1 MKEKTKS
8 FLTVLIYSV
17 KYGVLLFL
25 FCLMIYIGFMFLE
38 KPNQTKYVITND
50 EQAEYFLK
58 NSFKRNDIKV
68 LSVDYK
74 KTKEDKDKEIKYLY
88 NPIIESDQETSG
100 INSFSKIELSAPTYL
115 KNKNNALYRAEIPRE
130 LTAEEEAYNHSLDLY
145 KTRQEEQNK
154 KADKIL
160 SDKKAGSTFF
170 ETENEELFK
179 ELKTMVEK
187 SSRAVHISNN
197 KEYIFEKG
205 ALDTELKITSIT
217 DVSSVS
223 KKVDDTSSL
232 IEQKKIKAKKKKIP
246 NEFQDSP
253 ELDKDFKIYYSLPY
267 RKMILESIQKEFF
280 KNDFSFVGKKNEELE
295 SLDILLKDFNKNLDK
310 KHKKLL
316 FLGSPKSAPVFEG
329 ISGLK
334 IYSLMDSKTGEEN
347 NTNLNNLIKFAK
359 EEKIKKILIDETTSD
374 FVKDEIK
381 SALGDDIEFY
391 SLDTASTVF
400 DKDSFKKVFLS
411 NLKNIKKSLF

>member
-8 FLTVLIYSV
+8 FLIVLIYSV

-74 KTKEDKDKEIKYLY
+74 KTKEDKDKEVKYLY
-88 NPIIESDQETSG
+88 NPIVKSDQETSG

-115 KNKNNALYRAEIPRE
+115 KNKNNALYQAEIPRE
-130 LTAEEEAYNHSLDLY
+130 LTAEEEAYNHSLELY
-145 KTRQEEQNK
+145 KTKQEEQNK
-154 KADKIL
+154 KADEIL
-160 SDKKAGSTFF
+160 SDKKTGSTFF
-170 ETENEELFK
+170 ETENEGLFK
-179 ELKTMVEK
+179 ELKAMVEK
-187 SSRAVHISNN
+187 SSRAVYISNN

-217 DVSSVS
+217 DVSSVN
-223 KKVDDTSSL
+223 KKVDDTSFS
-232 IEQKKIKAKKKKIP
+232 IEQKKIKAKKKRIP
-246 NEFQDSP
+246 NEFQDNP

-267 RKMILESIQKEFF
+267 RKMILESIQKEFY
-280 KNDFSFVGKKNEELE
+280 KNDFSFVGRKNEELE

-359 EEKIKKILIDETTSD
+359 EEKINKILIDETTSD

-391 SLDTASTVF
+391 SLNTTSTVF
-400 DKDSFKKVFLS
+400 DKDSFKKVFLH
-411 NLKNIKKSLF
+411 NLKMIKKSLF

>member
-1 MKEKTKS
+1 MKEKMKT

-25 FCLMIYIGFMFLE
+25 FCLMIYVGFMFLE

-50 EQAEYFLK
+50 EQVEYFLK

-68 LSVDYK
+68 LEVDYK

-115 KNKNNALYRAEIPRE
+115 KNKNNALYQAEIPRE
-130 LTAEEEAYNHSLDLY
+130 LTAEEEAYNHSLELY
-145 KTRQEEQNK
+145 KTKQEEQNK
-154 KADKIL
+154 KADEIL

-187 SSRAVHISNN
+187 SSRAVYISNN

-217 DVSSVS
+217 DVSNVS
-223 KKVDDTSSL
+223 KKVDDISSS

-246 NEFQDSP
+246 NEFQESP

-267 RKMILESIQKEFF
+267 RKMILESIQKEFY

-295 SLDILLKDFNKNLDK
+295 SLDILLRDFNKNLNK

-316 FLGSPKSAPVFEG
+316 FLGSPKSAPIFEG

-381 SALGDDIEFY
+381 SALGDDVEFY
-391 SLDTASTVF
+391 SLDTNSTVF
-400 DKDSFKKVFLS
+400 DKDSFKKVFLH
-411 NLKNIKKSLF
+411 NLQMIKKSLF

>member
-1 MKEKTKS
+1 MKEKMKT

-25 FCLMIYIGFMFLE
+25 ICLMIYVGFMFLE

-50 EQAEYFLK
+50 EQVEYFLK

-68 LSVDYK
+68 LEVDYK

-100 INSFSKIELSAPTYL
+100 INSFSKIELPAPAYL
-115 KNKNNALYRAEIPRE
+115 KNKNNALYQAEIPRE

-145 KTRQEEQNK
+145 KTKQAEQNK
-154 KADKIL
+154 KADEIL
-160 SDKKAGSTFF
+160 SDKKTGSTFF

-187 SSRAVHISNN
+187 SSRAVYISNN

-217 DVSSVS
+217 DVSNVS
-223 KKVDDTSSL
+223 KKVDDTSSS

-359 EEKIKKILIDETTSD
+359 EEKIKKILIDETASD

-391 SLDTASTVF
+391 SLDTTSTVF
-400 DKDSFKKVFLS
+400 DKDNFKKVFLY

>member
-1 MKEKTKS
+1 MKEKMKT

-25 FCLMIYIGFMFLE
+25 ICLMIYVGFMFLE

-50 EQAEYFLK
+50 EQVEYFLK

-68 LSVDYK
+68 LEVDYK

-88 NPIIESDQETSG
+88 NPIIESEQEASA
-100 INSFSKIELSAPTYL
+100 ISSFSKMELSVPTYL
-115 KNKNNALYRAEIPRE
+115 KNKNNALYQAEIPRE

-145 KTRQEEQNK
+145 KTKQEEQAKN
-154 KADKIL
+154 AGEVL
-160 SDKKAGSTFF
+160 SDKKVGSTFF
-170 ETENEELFK
+170 ETENEGLFK

-187 SSRAVHISNN
+187 SSRAVYISNN

-217 DVSSVS
+217 DISNVGR
-223 KKVDDTSSL
+223 KEDKNSL
-232 IEQKKIKAKKKKIP
+232 IEQKKIKAKKKKIL
-246 NEFQDSP
+246 NEFQDNP

-295 SLDILLKDFNKNLDK
+295 SLDILLKDFEKGLDK
-310 KHKKLL
+310 KHKKIF

-334 IYSLMDSKTGEEN
+334 IYSLMDSKTGEDN
-347 NTNLNNLIKFAK
+347 SSNLDNLIKFAK
-359 EEKIKKILIDETTSD
+359 EEKIKKFLIDETTSD

-381 SALGDDIEFY
+381 SSLGNDVEFY
-391 SLDTASTVF
+391 SLDTTSSVF
-400 DKDSFKKVFLS
+400 DKDSFKKVFS
-411 NLKNIKKSLF
+411 RNLKNIKKSLF

>member
-1 MKEKTKS
+1 MDK
-8 FLTVLIYSV
+8 
-17 KYGVLLFL
+17 
-25 FCLMIYIGFMFLE
+25 
-38 KPNQTKYVITND
+38 
-50 EQAEYFLK
+50 YFLK

-68 LSVDYK
+68 LEVNYK

-88 NPIIESDQETSG
+88 NPIVESRQEASA
-100 INSFSKIELSAPTYL
+100 ISSFSKMELSVPTYL
-115 KNKNNALYRAEIPRE
+115 KNKNNALYQAEIPRE

-145 KTRQEEQNK
+145 KTKQEEQAKN
-154 KADKIL
+154 AGEIL
-160 SDKKAGSTFF
+160 IDKKVGSTFF

-187 SSRAVHISNN
+187 SSRAVYISNN

-217 DVSSVS
+217 DVSNVS
-223 KKVDDTSSL
+223 KKVDDTSSS

-246 NEFQDSP
+246 NEFQESP

-267 RKMILESIQKEFF
+267 RKMILESIQKEFY

-295 SLDILLKDFNKNLDK
+295 SLDILLRDFNKNLNK

-316 FLGSPKSAPVFEG
+316 FLGSPKSAPIFEG

-347 NTNLNNLIKFAK
+347 NTNLNNLIKLDK

-381 SALGDDIEFY
+381 SALGDDVEFY
-391 SLDTASTVF
+391 SLDTNSTVF
-400 DKDSFKKVFLS
+400 DKDSFKKVFLH
-411 NLKNIKKSLF
+411 NLQMIKKSLF

>member
-1 MKEKTKS
+1 MKEKMKT

-25 FCLMIYIGFMFLE
+25 ICLMIYVGFMFLE

-50 EQAEYFLK
+50 EQVEYFLK

-68 LSVDYK
+68 LEVDYK

-100 INSFSKIELSAPTYL
+100 INSFSKIELPAPAYL
-115 KNKNNALYRAEIPRE
+115 KNKNNALYQAEIPRE

-145 KTRQEEQNK
+145 KTKQAEQNK
-154 KADKIL
+154 KADEIL
-160 SDKKAGSTFF
+160 SDKKTGSTFF

-187 SSRAVHISNN
+187 SSRAVYISNN

-217 DVSSVS
+217 DVSNVS
-223 KKVDDTSSL
+223 KKVDDTSSS

-246 NEFQDSP
+246 NEFQESP

-267 RKMILESIQKEFF
+267 RKMILESIQKEFY

-295 SLDILLKDFNKNLDK
+295 SLDILLRDFNKNLNK

-316 FLGSPKSAPVFEG
+316 FLGSPKSAPIFEG

-359 EEKIKKILIDETTSD
+359 EEKIKKFLIDETTSD
-374 FVKDEIK
+374 FVKDEMK
-381 SALGDDIEFY
+381 AALGDDVEFY
-391 SLDTASTVF
+391 SLDTNSAVF
-400 DKDSFKKVFLS
+400 DKDNFKKVFLH
-411 NLKNIKKSLF
+411 NLQMIKKSLF

>member
-1 MKEKTKS
+1 MKEKMKT

-25 FCLMIYIGFMFLE
+25 ICLMIYVGFMFLE

-50 EQAEYFLK
+50 EQVEYFLK

-68 LSVDYK
+68 LEVDYK

-88 NPIIESDQETSG
+88 NPIVESGQETSA
-100 INSFSKIELSAPTYL
+100 ISSFSKMELSVPTYL
-115 KNKNNALYRAEIPRE
+115 KNKNNALYQAEIPRE

-145 KTRQEEQNK
+145 KTKQEEQAKN
-154 KADKIL
+154 AGEAL

-170 ETENEELFK
+170 ETENGGLFK

-187 SSRAVHISNN
+187 SSRAVYISNN

-217 DVSSVS
+217 DVSSVN
-223 KKVDDTSSL
+223 KKVDDTSFS
-232 IEQKKIKAKKKKIP
+232 IEQKKIKAKKKRIP
-246 NEFQDSP
+246 NEFQDNP

-267 RKMILESIQKEFF
+267 RKMILESIQKEFY
-280 KNDFSFVGKKNEELE
+280 KNDFSFVGRKNEELE

-359 EEKIKKILIDETTSD
+359 EEKINKILIDETTSD

-391 SLDTASTVF
+391 SLNTTSTVF
-400 DKDSFKKVFLS
+400 DKDSFKKVFLH
-411 NLKNIKKSLF
+411 NLKMIKKSLF

>member
-1 MKEKTKS
+1 MKEKMKT

-25 FCLMIYIGFMFLE
+25 FCLMIYVGFMFLE

-50 EQAEYFLK
+50 GQVEYFLK

-68 LSVDYK
+68 LEVNYK

-88 NPIIESDQETSG
+88 NPIVESRQEASA
-100 INSFSKIELSAPTYL
+100 ISSFSKMELSVPTYL
-115 KNKNNALYRAEIPRE
+115 KNKNNALYQAEIPRE
-130 LTAEEEAYNHSLDLY
+130 LTAEEEAYNYSLDLY
-145 KTRQEEQNK
+145 KTKQEEQAKN
-154 KADKIL
+154 AGEIL
-160 SDKKAGSTFF
+160 IDKKVGSTFF

-187 SSRAVHISNN
+187 SSRAVYISNN

-217 DVSSVS
+217 DVSNVS
-223 KKVDDTSSL
+223 KKVDDTSS

-246 NEFQDSP
+246 NEFQESP

-267 RKMILESIQKEFF
+267 RKMILESIQKEFY

-295 SLDILLKDFNKNLDK
+295 SLDILLRDFNKNLNK

-316 FLGSPKSAPVFEG
+316 FLGSPKSAPIFEG

-381 SALGDDIEFY
+381 SALGDDFEFY
-391 SLDTASTVF
+391 SLDTNSTVF
-400 DKDSFKKVFLS
+400 DKDSFKKVFLH
-411 NLKNIKKSLF
+411 NLQMIKKSLF

>member
-391 SLDTASTVF
+391 SLDTTSTVF

>member
-1 MKEKTKS
+1 MKEKTKT

-25 FCLMIYIGFMFLE
+25 FCLMIYVGFMFLE

-50 EQAEYFLK
+50 EQVEYFLK

-68 LSVDYK
+68 LEVDYK

-88 NPIIESDQETSG
+88 NPIVETGQEASA
-100 INSFSKIELSAPTYL
+100 ISSFSKMELSVPTYL
-115 KNKNNALYRAEIPRE
+115 KNKNNALYQAEIPRE

-145 KTRQEEQNK
+145 KTKQEEQVKN
-154 KADKIL
+154 AGEIL
-160 SDKKAGSTFF
+160 SDKKVGSTFF
-170 ETENEELFK
+170 ETENEGLFK

-187 SSRAVHISNN
+187 SSRAVYISNN

-217 DVSSVS
+217 DVSNVS
-223 KKVDDTSSL
+223 KKVDDTSSS

-246 NEFQDSP
+246 NEFQESP

-267 RKMILESIQKEFF
+267 RKMILESIQKEFY

-295 SLDILLKDFNKNLDK
+295 SLDILLRDFNKNLNK

-316 FLGSPKSAPVFEG
+316 FLGSPKSAPIFEG
-329 ISGLK
+329 VSGLK

-359 EEKIKKILIDETTSD
+359 EEKITKFLIDETTSD

-391 SLDTASTVF
+391 SLDTTSTAF
-400 DKDSFKKVFLS
+400 DKDSFKKVFLY
-411 NLKNIKKSLF
+411 NLKMIKKSLF

>member
-1 MKEKTKS
+1 MKEKMKT

-25 FCLMIYIGFMFLE
+25 FCLMIYVGFMFLE

-68 LSVDYK
+68 LEMDYK

-88 NPIIESDQETSG
+88 NPIVESGQEASA
-100 INSFSKIELSAPTYL
+100 ISSFSKMELSVPTYL
-115 KNKNNALYRAEIPRE
+115 KNKNNALYQAEIPRE

-145 KTRQEEQNK
+145 KTKQEEQAKN
-154 KADKIL
+154 AGEIL
-160 SDKKAGSTFF
+160 IDKKVGSTFF
-170 ETENEELFK
+170 ETENEGLFK

-187 SSRAVHISNN
+187 SSRAVYISNN

-217 DVSSVS
+217 DVLNVN

-246 NEFQDSP
+246 NEFQESP
-253 ELDKDFKIYYSLPY
+253 ELDKDFKIYYGLPY
-267 RKMILESIQKEFF
+267 RKMILESIQKEFY

-295 SLDILLKDFNKNLDK
+295 SLDILLKDFNKNLNK

-316 FLGSPKSAPVFEG
+316 FLGSPKSAPIFEG

-359 EEKIKKILIDETTSD
+359 EEKIKKFLIDETTSD

-381 SALGDDIEFY
+381 STLGDDVEFY
-391 SLDTASTVF
+391 SLDTNSVVF
-400 DKDSFKKVFLS
+400 DKDNFKKVFLH
-411 NLKNIKKSLF
+411 NLQMIKKSLF

>member
-8 FLTVLIYSV
+8 FLIVLIYSV

-74 KTKEDKDKEIKYLY
+74 KTKEDKDKEVKYLY
-88 NPIIESDQETSG
+88 NPIVKSDQETSG

-115 KNKNNALYRAEIPRE
+115 KNKNNALYQAEIPRE
-130 LTAEEEAYNHSLDLY
+130 LTAEEEAYNHSLELY
-145 KTRQEEQNK
+145 KTKQEEQNK
-154 KADKIL
+154 KADEIL
-160 SDKKAGSTFF
+160 SDKKTGSTFF

-187 SSRAVHISNN
+187 SSRAVYISNN

-217 DVSSVS
+217 DVSNVN

-246 NEFQDSP
+246 NEFQESP
-253 ELDKDFKIYYSLPY
+253 ELDKDFKIYYGLPY
-267 RKMILESIQKEFF
+267 RKMILESIQKEFY

-295 SLDILLKDFNKNLDK
+295 SLDILLKDFNKNLNK

-316 FLGSPKSAPVFEG
+316 FLGSPKSAPIFEG

-359 EEKIKKILIDETTSD
+359 EEKIKKFLIDETTSD

-381 SALGDDIEFY
+381 STLGDDVEFY
-391 SLDTASTVF
+391 SLDTNFVVF
-400 DKDSFKKVFLS
+400 DKDNFKKVFLH
-411 NLKNIKKSLF
+411 NLQMIKKSLF

>member
-1 MKEKTKS
+1 MKEKMKT

-25 FCLMIYIGFMFLE
+25 ICLMIYVGFMFLE

-50 EQAEYFLK
+50 EQVEYFLK

-68 LSVDYK
+68 LELDYK

-88 NPIIESDQETSG
+88 NPIVESKQEASSVS
-100 INSFSKIELSAPTYL
+100 SFSKMELSVPTYL
-115 KNKNNALYRAEIPRE
+115 KNKNNALYQAEIPRE

-145 KTRQEEQNK
+145 EAKQEEQAKNAGEIL
-154 KADKIL
+154 ADK
-160 SDKKAGSTFF
+160 KVGSTFF
-170 ETENEELFK
+170 ETENEGLFK

-187 SSRAVHISNN
+187 SSRAVYISNN

-205 ALDTELKITSIT
+205 ALDAELKITSIT
-217 DVSSVS
+217 DVSSMS

-267 RKMILESIQKEFF
+267 RKMILEFIQKEFY

-374 FVKDEIK
+374 FTKEEIK
-381 SALGDDIEFY
+381 STLGDDVEFY
-391 SLDTASTVF
+391 SLDTTSTVF
-400 DKDSFKKVFLS
+400 DKDSFKKVFLH
-411 NLKNIKKSLF
+411 NLQMIKKSLF

>member
-1 MKEKTKS
+1 MKEKMKT

-25 FCLMIYIGFMFLE
+25 ICLMIYVGFMFLE

-50 EQAEYFLK
+50 EQVEYFLK

-68 LSVDYK
+68 LEVDYK

-88 NPIIESDQETSG
+88 NPIVESGQEASA
-100 INSFSKIELSAPTYL
+100 ISSFSKMELSVPTYL
-115 KNKNNALYRAEIPRE
+115 KNKNNALYQAEIPRE

-145 KTRQEEQNK
+145 KTKQEEQAKN
-154 KADKIL
+154 AGEAL
-160 SDKKAGSTFF
+160 SDKKVGSTFF
-170 ETENEELFK
+170 ETENEGLFK

-187 SSRAVHISNN
+187 SSRAVYISNN

-217 DVSSVS
+217 DVSSVN
-223 KKVDDTSSL
+223 KKVDDTSFS
-232 IEQKKIKAKKKKIP
+232 IEQKKIKAKKKRIP
-246 NEFQDSP
+246 NEFQDNP

-267 RKMILESIQKEFF
+267 RKMILESIQKEFY
-280 KNDFSFVGKKNEELE
+280 KNDFSFVGRKNEELE

-359 EEKIKKILIDETTSD
+359 EEKINKILIDETTSD

-391 SLDTASTVF
+391 SLNTTSTVF
-400 DKDSFKKVFLS
+400 DKDSFKKVFLH
-411 NLKNIKKSLF
+411 NLKMIKKSLF

>member
-1 MKEKTKS
+1 MKEKMKT

-25 FCLMIYIGFMFLE
+25 FCLMIYVGFMFLE

-50 EQAEYFLK
+50 EQVEYFLK

-68 LSVDYK
+68 LEVDYK

-115 KNKNNALYRAEIPRE
+115 KNKNNALYQAEIPRE
-130 LTAEEEAYNHSLDLY
+130 LTAEEEAYNHSLELY
-145 KTRQEEQNK
+145 KTKQEEQNK
-154 KADKIL
+154 KADEIL

-187 SSRAVHISNN
+187 SSRAVYISNN

-217 DVSSVS
+217 DVSSVN
-223 KKVDDTSSL
+223 KKVDDTSFS

-246 NEFQDSP
+246 NEFQESP
-253 ELDKDFKIYYSLPY
+253 ELDKDFKIYYGLPY
-267 RKMILESIQKEFF
+267 RKMILESIQKEFY

-295 SLDILLKDFNKNLDK
+295 SLDILLKDFNKNLNK

-316 FLGSPKSAPVFEG
+316 FLGSPKSAPIFEG

-359 EEKIKKILIDETTSD
+359 EEKIKKFLIDETTSD

-381 SALGDDIEFY
+381 STLGDDVEFY
-391 SLDTASTVF
+391 SLDTNSVVF
-400 DKDSFKKVFLS
+400 DKDNFKKVFLH
-411 NLKNIKKSLF
+411 NLQMIKKSLF

>member
-88 NPIIESDQETSG
+88 NPIIESDEETSN
-100 INSFSKIELSAPTYL
+100 ISSFSKIELSAPTYL
-115 KNKNNALYRAEIPRE
+115 KNKNNALYQAEIPRE

-145 KTRQEEQNK
+145 KTRQEERNK
-154 KADKIL
+154 KADEIL
-160 SDKKAGSTFF
+160 SDKKTGSTFF
-170 ETENEELFK
+170 EAENEELFK

-187 SSRAVHISNN
+187 SSRAVYISNN

-329 ISGLK
+329 VSGLK

-359 EEKIKKILIDETTSD
+359 EEKINKILIDETTSD

-381 SALGDDIEFY
+381 STMGDDIEFY
-391 SLDTASTVF
+391 SLDTTSTVF
-400 DKDSFKKVFLS
+400 DKDNFKKVFLY

>member
-1 MKEKTKS
+1 MKEKMKT

-50 EQAEYFLK
+50 EQVEYFLK

-68 LSVDYK
+68 LEMDYK

-88 NPIIESDQETSG
+88 NPIIESGQETSA
-100 INSFSKIELSAPTYL
+100 ISSFSKMELSIPTYL
-115 KNKNNALYRAEIPRE
+115 KNKNNALYQAEIPRE

-145 KTRQEEQNK
+145 KTKQEEQAKN
-154 KADKIL
+154 AGEVL
-160 SDKKAGSTFF
+160 LDKKAGSTFF
-170 ETENEELFK
+170 ETENDGLFK
-179 ELKTMVEK
+179 ELKAMVEK
-187 SSRAVHISNN
+187 SSRAVYISNN

-217 DVSSVS
+217 DVSNVS
-223 KKVDDTSSL
+223 KKENSS
-232 IEQKKIKAKKKKIP
+232 IEQKKIRAKKKKIP
-246 NEFQDSP
+246 NEFQDNP
-253 ELDKDFKIYYSLPY
+253 ELDKNFKIYYSLPY
-267 RKMILESIQKEFF
+267 RKMILESIQKEFY

-295 SLDILLKDFNKNLDK
+295 SLDILLTDFNKNLNK

-329 ISGLK
+329 VSGLK

-359 EEKIKKILIDETTSD
+359 EEKIKKFLIDETTSD

-381 SALGDDIEFY
+381 SALGDDVEFY
-391 SLDTASTVF
+391 SLDTNSVVF
-400 DKDSFKKVFLS
+400 DKDSFKKVFLH
-411 NLKNIKKSLF
+411 NLQMIKKSLF

>member
-1 MKEKTKS
+1 MKEKMKT

-25 FCLMIYIGFMFLE
+25 FCLMIYVGFMFLE

-50 EQAEYFLK
+50 EQVEYFLK

-68 LSVDYK
+68 LEVDYK

-88 NPIIESDQETSG
+88 NPIIESEQEASSVS
-100 INSFSKIELSAPTYL
+100 SFSKMELSAPTYL
-115 KNKNNALYRAEIPRE
+115 KNKNNALYQAEIPRE

-145 KTRQEEQNK
+145 KTKQEEQAKN
-154 KADKIL
+154 AGEIL

-170 ETENEELFK
+170 ETENEGLFK
-179 ELKTMVEK
+179 ELKAMVEK
-187 SSRAVHISNN
+187 SSRAVYISDN

-223 KKVDDTSSL
+223 KKVDDTSSS

-246 NEFQDSP
+246 NEFQDSS

-329 ISGLK
+329 VSGLK

-391 SLDTASTVF
+391 SLDTTSTVF
-400 DKDSFKKVFLS
+400 DKDSFKKVFLY
-411 NLKNIKKSLF
+411 NLKMIKKSLF

>member
-1 MKEKTKS
+1 MKEKMKT

-25 FCLMIYIGFMFLE
+25 FCLMIYVGFMFLE

-50 EQAEYFLK
+50 EQVEYFLK

-68 LSVDYK
+68 LEIDYK
-74 KTKEDKDKEIKYLY
+74 KTKEDNDKEIKYLY
-88 NPIIESDQETSG
+88 NPIIESGQETSA
-100 INSFSKIELSAPTYL
+100 ISSFSKMKLSVPTYL
-115 KNKNNALYRAEIPRE
+115 KNKNNALYQAEIPRE

-145 KTRQEEQNK
+145 KTKQEEQAKN
-154 KADKIL
+154 AGEIL
-160 SDKKAGSTFF
+160 SDKKVGSTFF
-170 ETENEELFK
+170 ETENEVLFK

-187 SSRAVHISNN
+187 SSRAVYISNN

-217 DVSSVS
+217 DVSNVS
-223 KKVDDTSSL
+223 KKVDDTSSS

-246 NEFQDSP
+246 NEFQESP

-267 RKMILESIQKEFF
+267 RKMILESIQKEFY

-295 SLDILLKDFNKNLDK
+295 SLDVLLRDFNKNLNK

-316 FLGSPKSAPVFEG
+316 FLGSPKSAPIFEG
-329 ISGLK
+329 VSGLK

-347 NTNLNNLIKFAK
+347 NTNLNNLIKFAQ
-359 EEKIKKILIDETTSD
+359 EEKIKKFLIDETTSD

-381 SALGDDIEFY
+381 SALGEDIEFY
-391 SLDTASTVF
+391 SLDTNSFVF
-400 DKDSFKKVFLS
+400 NKDSFKKVFLH
-411 NLKNIKKSLF
+411 NLQMIKKSLF

>member
-8 FLTVLIYSV
+8 FLIVLIYSV

-74 KTKEDKDKEIKYLY
+74 KTKEDKDKEVKYLY
-88 NPIIESDQETSG
+88 NPIVKSDQETSG

-115 KNKNNALYRAEIPRE
+115 KNKNNALYQAEIPRE
-130 LTAEEEAYNHSLDLY
+130 LTAEEEAYNHSLELY
-145 KTRQEEQNK
+145 KTKQEEQNK
-154 KADKIL
+154 KADEIL
-160 SDKKAGSTFF
+160 SDKKTGSTFF

-187 SSRAVHISNN
+187 SSRAVYISNN

-217 DVSSVS
+217 DVSNVS
-223 KKVDDTSSL
+223 KKVDDVPSS

-246 NEFQDSP
+246 NEFQESP
-253 ELDKDFKIYYSLPY
+253 ELDKDFKIYYGLPY
-267 RKMILESIQKEFF
+267 RKMILESIQKEFY

-295 SLDILLKDFNKNLDK
+295 SLDILLKDFNKNLNK

-391 SLDTASTVF
+391 SLDTTSTVF

>member
-1 MKEKTKS
+1 MKEKMKT

-25 FCLMIYIGFMFLE
+25 ICLMIYVGFMFLE

-50 EQAEYFLK
+50 EQVEYFLK

-68 LSVDYK
+68 LEVDYK

-100 INSFSKIELSAPTYL
+100 INSFSKIELPAPAYL
-115 KNKNNALYRAEIPRE
+115 KNKNNALYQAEIPRE

-145 KTRQEEQNK
+145 KTKQAEQNK
-154 KADKIL
+154 KADEIL
-160 SDKKAGSTFF
+160 SDKKTGSTFF

-187 SSRAVHISNN
+187 SSRAVYISNN

-205 ALDTELKITSIT
+205 ALDAELKITSIT
-217 DVSSVS
+217 DVSSVN
-223 KKVDDTSSL
+223 KKVDDTSSS

-246 NEFQDSP
+246 NEFQESP

-267 RKMILESIQKEFF
+267 RKMILESIQKEFY

-295 SLDILLKDFNKNLDK
+295 SLDILLKDFNKNLNK

-359 EEKIKKILIDETTSD
+359 EEKIKKILIDETASD

-391 SLDTASTVF
+391 SLDTTSTVF
-400 DKDSFKKVFLS
+400 DKDNFKKVFLY

>member
-1 MKEKTKS
+1 MKT

-25 FCLMIYIGFMFLE
+25 FCLMIYVGFMFLE

-50 EQAEYFLK
+50 EQVEYFFK

-68 LSVDYK
+68 LEVNYK

-88 NPIIESDQETSG
+88 NPIVESGQEASA
-100 INSFSKIELSAPTYL
+100 ISSFSKMELSVPTYL
-115 KNKNNALYRAEIPRE
+115 KNKNNALYQAEIPRE

-145 KTRQEEQNK
+145 KTKQEEQVKN
-154 KADKIL
+154 AGEIL
-160 SDKKAGSTFF
+160 SDKKVGSTFF
-170 ETENEELFK
+170 ETEDEGLFK

-187 SSRAVHISNN
+187 SSRAVYISNN

-223 KKVDDTSSL
+223 KKVDDTSSS
-232 IEQKKIKAKKKKIP
+232 IEQKKIKAKKKKVP

-359 EEKIKKILIDETTSD
+359 EEKINKILIDETTSD

-391 SLDTASTVF
+391 SLDTTSTVF
-400 DKDSFKKVFLS
+400 DKDSFKKVFLY
-411 NLKNIKKSLF
+411 NLKMIKKSLF